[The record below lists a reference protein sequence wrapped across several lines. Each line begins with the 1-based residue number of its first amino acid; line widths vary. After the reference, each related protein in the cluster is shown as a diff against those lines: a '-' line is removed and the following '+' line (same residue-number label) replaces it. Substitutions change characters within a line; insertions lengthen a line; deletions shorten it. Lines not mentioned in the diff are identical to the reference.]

1 MPLHGEFVFEII
13 NLSESIDNIKG
24 KNVPAVVFLKQLQ
37 CVVAPLIISLQQ
49 GIVEK
54 VAKLNFRFTRV
65 PH

>member
-49 GIVEK
+49 GIFEK
-54 VAKLNFRFTRV
+54 VAKLNFMFTRV